1 MVHGGISM
9 SLRINQNVLAV
20 GTYSSVAKTASRL
33 EKSIQKLSS
42 GMRINGAAD
51 DAAGLAISE
60 KMRRQI
66 RGLSRAVLNAQ
77 DGISML
83 QTAEGAL
90 GESHSILQRMRELAI
105 QASNDTLTSN
115 DRLEIQKEVTQL
127 KDDLNRISRN
137 TEFNTKKLLDGSQ
150 SALVSASSNSVKGIV
165 NGVVEGGDYSVEL
178 ELLRAGISE
187 MQRSQILT
195 VKEASGQLADG
206 GTQLQSIAQF
216 YDSNGVF
223 VLDTPQILNING
235 NGRTI
240 SITLDGQMSLD
251 NLAAELQNAIVS
263 KSGLEIQN
271 SRVATINTVQ
281 TQIAGLGGYIEIVS
295 GYVGDN
301 GEISFSGDQ
310 KIIDSL
316 GLSISRNAA
325 NNRVEMTTRDGYG
338 NVQSVKTESD
348 VATGLLN
355 GTDIK
360 FNSQAAQIA
369 GTSGLEAGLYL
380 AAAETFDISIGT
392 GSFTVT
398 IDGGYWTMDG
408 LARSI
413 NHQIGVAAATVADAP
428 VLGLN
433 ASVVE
438 GEIRL
443 TYEKPVTAADTLSTN
458 ILITNASAN
467 TLGFVNGSY
476 SGFVDGVKNQ
486 ENVEWGFSR
495 FVASS
500 RYGIGAGTDIVMS
513 VTDGVADGFGIT
525 IMATLSTAAADLVI
539 ADMVSFKRFQAS
551 VNAALEDND
560 AAVRLD
566 QHGGAMAFTS
576 LYVGRYKDSADT
588 YTSLVT
594 VNMTGTVTA
603 VFMQSVFGIKEGTAK
618 GFGDANFRLHIVDNS
633 PQFHIGADQGQS
645 MSISMSNM
653 SAEALGVANIDMTT
667 VKGASAALG
676 RINKAIDLV
685 SAERSKMGAFQNRLE
700 FAINNLRNTHSNLTA
715 SESRIR
721 DADIALEMI
730 EFTRNQIISQS
741 GTAMLAQANMVPQGV
756 LQLLQ

>member
-1 MVHGGISM
+1 
-9 SLRINQNVLAV
+9 
-20 GTYSSVAKTASRL
+20 
-33 EKSIQKLSS
+33 
-42 GMRINGAAD
+42 MRINGAAD

-105 QASNDTLTSN
+105 QSSNDTMTSN

-127 KDDLNRISRN
+127 KQDLDRISRN

-150 SALVSASSNSVKGIV
+150 SALVSASSNSVKGLV
-165 NGVVEGGDYSVEL
+165 NGSVGGGGDYNVEL

-195 VKEASGQLADG
+195 VKDASGKLAEG

-216 YDSNGVF
+216 YDANGVF

-240 SITLDGQMSLD
+240 GITIDGQMSLD
-251 NLAAELQNAIVS
+251 NLAGELQNAIVS

-281 TQIAGLGGYIEIVS
+281 TEIAGLGGYIEIIS
-295 GYVGDN
+295 GYVGGN
-301 GEISFSGDQ
+301 GEVSFSGDQ
-310 KIIDSL
+310 KVLDAL
-316 GLSISRNAA
+316 GLSISREAV
-325 NNRVEMTTRDGYG
+325 NNRIEMTTRDGFG
-338 NVQSVKTESD
+338 NVKAVKTESD
-348 VATGLLN
+348 LATGLLN
-355 GTDIK
+355 GVDVK
-360 FNSQAAQIA
+360 FTSQAAQIA
-369 GTSGLEAGLYL
+369 GTSGLEAGLK
-380 AAAETFDISIGT
+380 ISPKENLTVGIGADAVI
-392 GSFTVT
+392 VT
-398 IDGGYWTMDG
+398 INEGFWTMEG

-413 NHQIGVAAATVADAP
+413 NYQIATAIETGAAEL
-428 VLGLN
+428 LGLN

-443 TYEKPVTAADTLSTN
+443 TYEKPATAADTLSTN
-458 ILITNASAN
+458 IVITNANAT

-476 SGFVDGVKNQ
+476 SGFVNGAKDHDYT
-486 ENVEWGFSR
+486 EWGFSQ
-495 FVASS
+495 FIDTVANTV
-500 RYGIGAGTDIVMS
+500 IPAATPILIS
-513 VTDGVADGFGIT
+513 VSDGVYSITITLMTTMGVADIT
-525 IMATLSTAAADLVI
+525 D
-539 ADMVSFKRFQAS
+539 ADMRSFKLFQAS
-551 VNAALEDND
+551 VNDTLGSV
-560 AAVRLD
+560 AVRID

-576 LYVGRYKDSADT
+576 LYVGKFHDSTNA
-588 YTSLVT
+588 YTSLVS
-594 VNMTGTVTA
+594 VNMA
-603 VFMQSVFGIKEGTAK
+603 DADQAIFMQSVFGVKEGTAK
-618 GFGDANFRLHIVDNS
+618 GFGDANFRLHIIDNS

-645 MSISMSNM
+645 MGISMSNM

-676 RINKAIDLV
+676 KINKAIDLV

-700 FAINNLRNTHSNLTA
+700 FAINNLRSTHSNLTA

-741 GTAMLAQANMVPQGV
+741 GTAMLAQANLVPQGV
-756 LQLLQ
+756 LQLLA